1 MTHIRVVSAS
11 HGVGSGIFG
20 ANLFGLSRNH
30 RNGDFMRGNKTIKIL
45 LTHWHWNA
53 GAFVH
58 RNYQNHKQK
67 RCCCFKFHFKKLLLT
82 LFPFTWNNFFQKY
95 FRLARNTCCF
105 LHNSNV
111 NETSHC
117 ESQFSLRLA
126 CEWQTFKWSIV
137 NQCNR
142 TNTNEDDEQAESL
155 CKEMFYNDYSTSCLC
170 RLDDMDRWVNSYRDD
185 ILVQFDREKFKSY
198 SKLIYIFDAMFYFK
212 FK

>member
-11 HGVGSGIFG
+11 LGVGSGIFG

-30 RNGDFMRGNKTIKIL
+30 HNGDFMRGNKTIKIL

-58 RNYQNHKQK
+58 QNYQNHKQK
-67 RCCCFKFHFKKLLLT
+67 RCCCFKFHFKNFCWMFFRLRET
-82 LFPFTWNNFFQKY
+82 TFFQKIFS

-105 LHNSNV
+105 LRNSNV
-111 NETSHC
+111 NETLHC
-117 ESQFSLRLA
+117 ESQFLLRLA

-142 TNTNEDDEQAESL
+142 TNTNEDNEQAESL
-155 CKEMFYNDYSTSCLC
+155 CKEMFYKWLLVFVFMSARWYGSLSSFLSSIQEECLMQ
-170 RLDDMDRWVNSYRDD
+170 LDP
-185 ILVQFDREKFKSY
+185 EKIKNN
-198 SKLIYIFDAMFYFK
+198 SKLIYMFDLMF
-212 FK
+212 